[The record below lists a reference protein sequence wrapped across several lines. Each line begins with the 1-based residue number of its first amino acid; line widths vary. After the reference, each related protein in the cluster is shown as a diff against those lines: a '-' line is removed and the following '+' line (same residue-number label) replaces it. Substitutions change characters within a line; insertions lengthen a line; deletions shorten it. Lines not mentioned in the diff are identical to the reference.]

1 MNTKKSINT
10 IGVLGGGQLGMFL
23 CKASKKI
30 NLKTIILSEDENC
43 SASKFCDQLFIG
55 KFDDFDV
62 IKNFI
67 EKVDVV
73 TIETENVPLKT
84 LQFIEEK
91 IKLKPSSKIIEIAQ
105 NRIKEKKFL
114 NSLDGISTTE
124 FIEINH
130 FEDLLKAFNRFG
142 KELLIKS
149 SEFGYDGKNQFK
161 INVQNISKFKN
172 LNLNGFVAEK
182 IVDFEK
188 EISVIC
194 FRDYTGNI
202 EYLPPVHNVHKDN
215 ILKSTT
221 YPPDISLETKRK
233 AIEYA
238 KRITL
243 KLKLIGILAV
253 EMFVLKN
260 GEVIINEL
268 APRPHNS
275 GHWSLD
281 CCKINQFENL
291 LRAISEQKV
300 LAPNILSGG
309 IMKNLI
315 GKEYQKKITS
325 KKNIKI
331 YDYFKKLI
339 KEKRKMGHVT
349 YIKKL

>member
-1 MNTKKSINT
+1 MDVRKSINT
-10 IGVLGGGQLGMFL
+10 VGVLGGGQLGMFL
-23 CKASKKI
+23 CKESKKL
-30 NLKTIILSEDENC
+30 NLKTIVLSEETNC
-43 SASKFCDQLFIG
+43 SASKFCDELVVG
-55 KFDDFDV
+55 KFNDLN
-62 IKNFI
+62 IIRKFI
-67 EKVDVV
+67 QKVDVV
-73 TIETENVPLKT
+73 TIETENIPLKT
-84 LQFIEEK
+84 LRFIEK
-91 IKLKPSSKIIEIAQ
+91 KNNLKPSSKVVEIAQ

-114 NSLDGISTTE
+114 NSLEEITTTE
-124 FIEINH
+124 FVEINH
-130 FEDLLKAFNRFG
+130 FKDLLTAFDKLG
-142 KELLIKS
+142 KKLLIKS

-161 INVQNISKFKN
+161 IHIKNIKKFKN
-172 LNLNGFVAEK
+172 FNLKGFIAEK

-188 EISVIC
+188 EISVIS
-194 FRDYTGNI
+194 FRDYKGNI

-233 AIEYA
+233 AIEYT

-243 KLKLIGILAV
+243 KLNLIGILAV

-300 LAPNILSGG
+300 LAPKILSGG

-315 GKEYQKKITS
+315 GKEYQKNIIS

-331 YDYFKKLI
+331 YDYFKKTI